1 MTQAKSSRAR
11 AKDAATSEKTQGI
24 AVGQLRSLVQRIER
38 LEDEKSA
45 LTADIREVYAE
56 AKSNGFEPKIIRQVV
71 RLRKLDKEDRQEQ
84 EALRDLYLG
93 ALGE

>member
-1 MTQAKSSRAR
+1 MAKTKASRAR
-11 AKDAATSEKTQGI
+11 AKDADRPQKTQGI
-24 AVGQLRSLVQRIER
+24 AVGQLRSLIERIER

-56 AKSNGFEPKIIRQVV
+56 AKGNGFEPKIMRQVV